1 MARRYEVTSTV
12 RRVNVFTKW
21 LARRGWGQQVV
32 LTTTGRRS
40 GEPRQVPV
48 SPLDIKGVGY
58 LVSPYGEVNWVRN
71 VRANPRVRLRHG
83 KQDREVTLAEVP
95 PARTGEL
102 LLAYWADQ
110 KITRPYFD
118 VPIESPAPADFVKE
132 AEAHPVF
139 KIVT

>member
-1 MARRYEVTSTV
+1 MARQYEVTSTV
-12 RRVNVFTKW
+12 RRVNGFTKW

-32 LTTTGRRS
+32 LTTIGRKS
-40 GEPRQVPV
+40 GEPRSVPI
-48 SPLDIKGVGY
+48 SPLDIKEVGY
-58 LVSPYGEVNWVRN
+58 LVSPYGEVDWVRN
-71 VRANPRVRLRHG
+71 VRANPQVRLRHG

-95 PARTGEL
+95 SSRTGKL
-102 LLAYWADQ
+102 LLSYWNDQ

-118 VPIESPAPADFVKE
+118 VPATHPTEADFLQE